1 MSRRLLTAAGLAL
14 ALFVPAVA
22 SAQTEPTDQRPIYGS
37 QLMNEQE
44 RFEYRQRM
52 RSAASDTE
60 REQIRMEHHQAMQ
73 ERAQRMGVTLPDEPP
88 ARGMGQG
95 MGRGMGPGQGMGPG
109 MGQGTGPGQGMGSAQ
124 GMGPGQGM
132 GRGQGMGP
140 GQGMGQGMGPG
151 GGQRQ

>member
-73 ERAQRMGVTLPDEPP
+73 ERAQKMGVTLPDEPP

-95 MGRGMGPGQGMGPG
+95 MGRGMGPGQGMG
-109 MGQGTGPGQGMGSAQ
+109 Q